1 MTIARAWKNLTD
13 MFTNEDIASEMGKK
27 YRETWLKLDHGGK
40 SLLVFYRFY
49 DNGYHYFKD
58 EQGGEIR
65 LSMDTDADISIFMP
79 RRGLYNTKFGVVFFV
94 RNPYR
99 QYRRGISKDSASS
112 TRLYYILSGHDV
124 YNELHQHIW
133 DIAKR
138 EMQVSLS
145 LEQGLQVLKEKADVA
160 LSREFAVSLN
170 HLSDDTDAFSLF
182 YEDTYIGQIKD
193 NKIKIITPVFY
204 QEVLDNSHIWG
215 QQYTVE
221 LVNG

>member
-1 MTIARAWKNLTD
+1 MTASRVWKNLTD
-13 MFTNEDIASEMGKK
+13 MFTNEDIASEMSKK
-27 YRETWLKLDHGGK
+27 YRDTWLKLDHSGK
-40 SLLVFYRFY
+40 SLLVYYRFF
-49 DNGYHYFKD
+49 DNGYHNFKD

-65 LSMDTDADISIFMP
+65 LSMDTDADVSIFMP

-112 TRLYYILSGHDV
+112 TRLYYILNGHEV
-124 YNELHQHIW
+124 YNELGMHIW

-138 EMQVSLS
+138 ELQTPLS
-145 LEQGLQVLKEKADVA
+145 LTEGLQVVKEKGDIA
-160 LSREFAVSLN
+160 LTREFAVSLN
-170 HLSDDTDAFSLF
+170 HLTDDAEAFSLF
-182 YEDTYIGQIKD
+182 YEDIYVGQIKD
-193 NKIKIITPVFY
+193 NKIQVVTPVFY